1 MLVKDLFKGE
11 FSEWEME
18 FYNKREEPV
27 FSTYEKD
34 DEEIVKFF
42 EDCGTKQIIGV
53 FPAAIKG
60 FLTVQID
67 I

>member
-1 MLVKDLFKGE
+1 MLVKDLFNGE
-11 FSEWEME
+11 FSDWEIE
-18 FYNKREEPV
+18 FYDKEERPI

-34 DEEIVKFF
+34 EEDIAKFF
-42 EDCGTKQIIGV
+42 KDCGTKQIIGV